1 MFLKI
6 TWEIVVKNQKGEE
19 TKSKT
24 FGKGFRVSVVF
35 LFFFGTEIHLGV
47 GDSKGRCWPLFEIP
61 FDLFFNFFSNRIVK
75 AVKIKWGYHSHNAP
89 PPGSFIFK
97 LQLHL
102 KIFKIYCIYT
112 SI

>member
-1 MFLKI
+1 MFFKI

-61 FDLFFNFFSNRIVK
+61 FDLFNLFF
-75 AVKIKWGYHSHNAP
+75 
-89 PPGSFIFK
+89 F
-97 LQLHL
+97 
-102 KIFKIYCIYT
+102 
-112 SI
+112 